1 MPLLCVQSPPR
12 CLGCGDVECWDPT
25 ITIRVASCRI
35 ASSTESLRVWAENV
49 LLLCACVLQGAVVA
63 FERVFGPAMTRCEP
77 SLSVATSEY
86 AARGTV
92 VAKQLASRGQV
103 LAAWAMDNVV
113 RHAKQLMELI
123 QRMREERAREIA
135 GAGVGTATPP
145 TAAAAATADVKQ
157 E

>member
-1 MPLLCVQSPPR
+1 
-12 CLGCGDVECWDPT
+12 
-25 ITIRVASCRI
+25 
-35 ASSTESLRVWAENV
+35 
-49 LLLCACVLQGAVVA
+49 
-63 FERVFGPAMTRCEP
+63 MTRCEP